1 MKHRDCN
8 SACAF
13 TSRTHESGYPMRASI
28 QSTFVAL
35 SVVTVTAAGAGAQ
48 MPGAPVLQ
56 NAWAAPGMVVAL
68 DVAGG
73 SGTMYGGALGWA
85 PSSGRFQLSGGA
97 GAQSPKGGSSRLV
110 YGVRAA
116 FPIRQMMSGK
126 LGIGG
131 FVGAGGGATKAGD
144 TSSSKGIIP
153 AGLAIGYRQ
162 AIGTAGRGFSAYVD
176 PNYQFHSGSSTK
188 KGYFRVGGGVD
199 VGISARF
206 GVTVGFESGAN
217 AAAGEVGP
225 SGSLY
230 GLGVSMKL
238 GR

>member
-1 MKHRDCN
+1 MMK
-8 SACAF
+8 
-13 TSRTHESGYPMRASI
+13 ASI
-28 QSTFVAL
+28 KKTFAAL
-35 SVVTVTAAGAGAQ
+35 SLVVATAATVRAQ

-73 SGTMYGGALGWA
+73 SGTMYGGAVGWA

-97 GAQSPKGGSSRLV
+97 GAQSPKGGSSRPV

-116 FPIRQMMSGK
+116 FPILQMMSGK

-144 TSSSKGIIP
+144 TTSSKGIVP

-162 AIGTAGRGFSAYVD
+162 AIGTAGRGISAYVD

-188 KGYFRVGGGVD
+188 KGYFRVGGGID
-199 VGISARF
+199 VGISPRF

-217 AAAGEVGP
+217 AKAGEVGP
-225 SGSLY
+225 SGTLY
-230 GLGVSMKL
+230 GVGVSMKL

>member
-1 MKHRDCN
+1 MSYGK
-8 SACAF
+8 
-13 TSRTHESGYPMRASI
+13 TKSRMWIPAAAL
-28 QSTFVAL
+28 VAL
-35 SVVTVTAAGAGAQ
+35 GPVASAQ

-73 SGTMYGGALGWA
+73 SGTMYGGAVGWA
-85 PSSGRFQLSGGA
+85 PGSGRFQLSAGG
-97 GAQSPKGGSSRLV
+97 GSQTPKGGGGRFV

-116 FPIRQMMSGK
+116 FPVMQMMSGK

-131 FVGAGGGATKAGD
+131 FVGAGGGSAKAGD
-144 TSSSKGIIP
+144 TTSSKGIVP
-153 AGLAIGYRQ
+153 AGVAIGYRQ
-162 AIGTAGRGFSAYVD
+162 AIGTAGRGISAYVD
-176 PNYQFHSGSSTK
+176 PNYQYHTGAFQK

-199 VGISARF
+199 VGVSARF
-206 GVTVGFESGAN
+206 GLTLGFESGA
-217 AAAGEVGP
+217 AAKAGDVGP

>member
-1 MKHRDCN
+1 MSYGK
-8 SACAF
+8 
-13 TSRTHESGYPMRASI
+13 TKSRMWIPAAALAVMGSVAS
-28 QSTFVAL
+28 
-35 SVVTVTAAGAGAQ
+35 AQ

-56 NAWAAPGMVVAL
+56 NAWAAPGIVVAL
-68 DVAGG
+68 DIAGG
-73 SGTMYGGALGWA
+73 SGTLYGGAVGWA

-116 FPIRQMMSGK
+116 FPVMQMMSGK

-131 FVGAGGGATKAGD
+131 FVGAGGGAAKAGD
-144 TSSSKGIIP
+144 TTSSKGIIP
-153 AGLAIGYRQ
+153 AGVAIGYRQ
-162 AIGTAGRGFSAYVD
+162 AIGTAGRGISAFLD
-176 PNYQFHSGSSTK
+176 PNYQYHSGASTK

-199 VGISARF
+199 VGVSARF
-206 GVTVGFESGAN
+206 GVTLGFESGS
-217 AAAGEVGP
+217 AAKAGEVGP

-230 GLGVSMKL
+230 GVGVSMKL